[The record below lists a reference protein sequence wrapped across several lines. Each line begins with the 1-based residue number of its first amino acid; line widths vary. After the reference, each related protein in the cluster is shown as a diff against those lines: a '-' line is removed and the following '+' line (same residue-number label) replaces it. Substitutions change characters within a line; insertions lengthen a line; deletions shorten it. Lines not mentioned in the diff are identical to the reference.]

1 MWLPVVFKH
10 EYRHFVAAPAL
21 GKFTYGEEGGGGVE
35 GEGRKCG
42 TGVLST
48 R

>member
-21 GKFTYGEEGGGGVE
+21 GKFTYGEEGGGVWKEKGANAALE
-35 GEGRKCG
+35 F
-42 TGVLST
+42 
-48 R
+48 